1 VETALPV
8 PFFEGTDNLGTHAY
22 FDSPKDAER
31 YQAARGGYVLETT
44 PSRIWRVTPPPVYD
58 RAKLVPVSQTE
69 FYAGLDREE
78 SLRNAGTTTLYD
90 PDRDETIWII
100 DTNPVGVSSGQVGAS
115 SNYRLISG

>member
-1 VETALPV
+1 METALPV

-31 YQAARGGYVLETT
+31 YQCACGGYVLETT
-44 PSRIWRVTPPPVYD
+44 PSRIWRVTLLPVIN
-58 RAKLVPVSQTE
+58 RAKLVPVSQSE

-78 SLRNAGTTTLYD
+78 SLSNASTTTLYD

-100 DTNPVGVSSGQVGAS
+100 ATKPVGVSSGQVGVS
-115 SNYRLISG
+115 RNYRLISA